1 MRMPCVVC
9 EEHRARPSRRGWR
22 LGNKLVVVLTEE
34 QVRQFGQL
42 FQPLELFPIG
52 NVVVGSAGGPR
63 KRRVSTAT
71 SFGATL
77 GFRMRSQRSD
87 SHEQDLDRFELLNA
101 GQLLDAVVGDPQL
114 PQRVR
119 NTIQALNLFDVV
131 PP

>member
-1 MRMPCVVC
+1 MEAREQTGGCPHPRAGPSIWAALSAARTLSNRQCC
-9 EEHRARPSRRGWR
+9 CWICRRAQEE
-22 LGNKLVVVLTEE
+22 T
-34 QVRQFGQL
+34 GQH
-42 FQPLELFPIG
+42 G
-52 NVVVGSAGGPR
+52 
-63 KRRVSTAT
+63 AT

-119 NTIQALNLFDVV
+119 NTIQALDLFDVV